1 MPVTS
6 PLVRARELH
15 RSLAPWV
22 LMPLLVTMTTGVS
35 YRLARDW
42 FGCSRE
48 QVHWLMVMHEG
59 EWMGS
64 SLEPVFVLLNALGLL
79 WMLVTGAAILIGRW
93 RRKVS

>member
-15 RSLAPWV
+15 RALAPWV

-79 WMLVTGAAILIGRW
+79 WMLVTGASILIGRW

>member
-15 RSLAPWV
+15 RTLAPWV

-79 WMLVTGAAILIGRW
+79 WMLVTGASILIGRW

>member
-15 RSLAPWV
+15 RALAPWV

>member
-15 RSLAPWV
+15 HALAPWV

-79 WMLVTGAAILIGRW
+79 WMLVTGASILIGRW